1 MISQKITTYKVMN
14 EELIVLVN
22 DQNEQI
28 GTMPKLEG
36 HTADTPLHRAFSCYV
51 FNEKGEF
58 LVTQR
63 AATKKV
69 WPGVWTNSC
78 CGHPGPGEST
88 EDAIKRRLA
97 YELGLEPQTIDLVLP
112 DFRYRAEFNGI
123 VENEICPVYI
133 AHISQEPQ
141 PNPEEVETYRWTTW
155 ETFKKEITDNP
166 EGYSYWCVKQV
177 EQMKDIFLPLK

>member
-1 MISQKITTYKVMN
+1 MQN
-14 EELIVLVN
+14 QELIVLVN

-28 GTMPKLEG
+28 GTMPKLEA
-36 HTADTPLHRAFSCYV
+36 HNANTPLHRAFSCYV
-51 FNEKGEF
+51 FNEKKEF

-63 AATKKV
+63 ALSKKV

-97 YELGLEPQTIDLVLP
+97 YELGLETQTIELVLP

-133 AHISQEPQ
+133 ARVTTEPQ
-141 PNPEEVETYRWTTW
+141 PNPEEVEAYRWTPW
-155 ETFKKEITDNP
+155 KTFKQEVAENP

-177 EQMKDIFLPLK
+177 AQLKDIPTLLVL